1 MIAAV
6 QYSAAEI
13 AFGVVIWIL
22 AVIFMSWVLQGT
34 LFDRKNRD

>member
-13 AFGVVIWIL
+13 AVGVVVWIL
-22 AVIFMSWVLQGT
+22 AMIFLGWCCEST
-34 LFDRKNRD
+34 LFDRRDRD